1 MRFFLS
7 LGCLALVV
15 FFGASYYATSS
26 ITFKLDINTSSYE
39 DLTRLPGIGE
49 KLAQEIIRNRPISS
63 WEQLDKI
70 GGIGERR
77 MQLLKE
83 RVIIR

>member
-1 MRFFLS
+1 M
-7 LGCLALVV
+7 
-15 FFGASYYATSS
+15 
-26 ITFKLDINTSSYE
+26 TFKLDINTASYE

-49 KLAQEIIRNRPISS
+49 KLAQDIIRNRPISS

-70 GGIGERR
+70 GGIGESRL
-77 MQLLKE
+77 QLLKE